1 VLLPQV
7 LEVNPQNVLVFADII
22 SDSADIQN
30 TVIHFGPGTG
40 GEILLEI
47 PLYIDS
53 FNLAVS
59 TIVIT
64 LGIDNEYAN
73 SYDSDLKVGVT
84 DRDGENYFW
93 IPDAGD
99 YCIYSPC
106 FPIVRERD
114 DTLVS
119 GEVPR
124 TFKMTIE
131 PRYKYGY
138 CETAHDGGYSNAGV
152 FDDKLDVFK
161 DVYFRLIRD
170 EPHDEYFI
178 RYISIDVTS
187 TW

>member
-1 VLLPQV
+1 M
-7 LEVNPQNVLVFADII
+7 NPKNVLIFADII
-22 SDSADIQN
+22 SASADIQN

-40 GEILLEI
+40 GEILLQI
-47 PLYIDS
+47 PLYINRD
-53 FNLAVS
+53 LAVS

-73 SYDSDLKVGVT
+73 NYDSDLKVGVT
-84 DRDGENYFW
+84 DGEKKNYFW

-106 FPIVRERD
+106 FPIVLDRD

-124 TFKMTIE
+124 TFKMTID
-131 PRYKYGY
+131 PKFKYGY
-138 CETAHDGGYSNAGV
+138 CETAHDGGYSNVGE
-152 FDDKLDVFK
+152 FDDKLDVSK
-161 DVYFRLIRD
+161 DVHFQLIRD
-170 EPHDEYFI
+170 ESHDEYFI